1 VARIFISHASVDGE
15 TAQRMKTWL
24 DGIGFDKSFLDFD
37 DQAGIAPGDDW
48 ERRLYSEL
56 ERSQAVILILTKHWF
71 ASKWCFAEF
80 AQARALGKAIFAIIE
95 SPAGEQFVSNDI
107 QHLDLTSNR
116 EGGLERLARRL
127 REVALDAQ
135 GGFDWQKG
143 RAPYPGLMAFEAAD
157 AAIFFGRDDEVRRAI
172 ERLNARRVQGGAKI
186 FAILGGSGS
195 GKSSLLK
202 AGVLPRIA
210 RDKENFLVL
219 PAFRPGS
226 DPLRELFNAFKA
238 IDTGLSRQRFDE
250 AVAPSAALDLID
262 AVRHAARA
270 PQATVLV
277 PIDQAE
283 ELFTRTTAETRAA
296 FFKQLSALLAS
307 DHPALAVMTLRAD
320 HLSDLQTAEGLEA
333 RFEDFLLNPMPIER
347 LGLIV
352 QGPARVAG
360 LRAEDALVTAI
371 ARDAKTL
378 DVLPLVAFTLRQLHD
393 RYASGGVLMAVHY
406 EALRDGP
413 LSPLEVVVRDA
424 AKATLD
430 AANPSAEEL
439 AALREAFVPALV
451 KVNDEGGFV
460 RDVAELDVLPSLAQ
474 RLLRRLADARLL
486 VIAPDDDG
494 TTRIEVAHEAIFR
507 VWPLLAGWLEEER
520 EFLIGR
526 SRIEKAREDYG
537 RLGGSEQVK
546 GLLSGILLE
555 RAKAWLAAHPA
566 RFSADE
572 AAYINA
578 SADEAQRLEAE
589 RAAERERLRQ
599 AELARA
605 KAETERATERAETA
619 RRWQRRAIA
628 AAVVFAV
635 LGVIAA
641 ALGGVAATF
650 WRSAE
655 QARKEAQ
662 ASLWLVRSR
671 SDLNDGQVASAIEHA
686 ARAFKEL
693 PTEASRSALAA
704 AMFELSP
711 HLRATFDVAANGT
724 ESIAWVS
731 RDAILFAPG
740 KVGGPLRALDLSGAG
755 RGRAGSEWP
764 MPRLTRAQDGNRA
777 TVRAMRGLGAERIL
791 AVLDTGTVALTGQ
804 GAATAQVWMPASPA
818 RSLQAGAHS
827 VAIGARG
834 TLIATASIDGEVTI
848 SECAIPANRQAAP
861 DCRERPLANVHGKAV
876 AINPDETRIAVAD
889 GNGLVSIYDRAGL
902 RLGEPIKVGGA
913 LLALGWATAA
923 DWLAAGNAN
932 GDIVIVDAGDPA
944 RPVIAKASLAGAP
957 ITTLAWNP
965 RGLDLAF
972 ACEGGPVCLWP
983 GAVDANGAATFTPIR
998 RFEGHTNGVTH
1009 LAWAPGGDRVVSAST
1024 DGTMRVWSM
1033 AQDTDAGSVLYA
1045 EAAAQLSKVAA
1056 SPDGRWLAAGA
1067 KDGSVR
1073 IWDAAAGSLSRTIRS
1088 SNETEVAAL
1097 AWAQSGLLAA
1107 AHDGRGIT
1115 LIPPNAAQPPQE
1127 IDIDTDQDPRIV
1139 FAQHDKSI
1147 AMPLHS
1153 DKRVVLIEVAA
1164 FGTRAQHYLEPIG
1177 PDQVPWGLAADP
1189 SGQVLFVSYTD
1200 ADGEIRIWDAA
1211 TRQPA
1216 GTMAYTLAEKRDPV
1230 AAGSL
1235 AVSRDGRWLATSGGD
1250 SYVRVYD
1257 IPRKRSWRAL
1267 AMDVTFDGPR
1277 AVVFSPDGSKL
1288 AALGSDNRVYVWS
1301 LREDGA
1307 ERYAV
1312 FGALPRRSAVA
1323 DAKDRERAATWLA
1336 WIGNDGI
1343 AVATAESA
1351 INVIGLDPAKWQRR
1365 IEALA
1370 PVSVAPQN

>member
-1 VARIFISHASVDGE
+1 MARIFISHASVDGE
-15 TAQRMKTWL
+15 PAQRMKAWL

-37 DQAGIAPGDDW
+37 DQAGISPGDDW

-80 AQARALGKAIFAIIE
+80 AQARALGKAIFAIVE

-143 RAPYPGLMAFEAAD
+143 RAPYPGLMSFEAAD

-172 ERLNARRVQGGAKI
+172 ERFNARRVQGGAKI
-186 FAILGGSGS
+186 FAVVGGSGS

-219 PAFRPGS
+219 PAFRPGV

-238 IDTGLSRQRFDE
+238 IDSGLSRQRFDE
-250 AVAPSAALDLID
+250 AVTPPAALDLID
-262 AVRHAARA
+262 AVRQAARA
-270 PQATVLV
+270 AQATVII

-283 ELFTRTTAETRAA
+283 ELFTRATAETRAA
-296 FFKQLSALLAS
+296 FFKQLSALLAA
-307 DHPALAVMTLRAD
+307 DHPALAVLTLRAD
-320 HLSDLQTAEGLEA
+320 HLPDLQTAEGLTA
-333 RFEDFLLNPMPIER
+333 RFEHFLLNPMPIER

-393 RYASGGVLMAVHY
+393 RYASGGVLMAIHY

-430 AANPSAEEL
+430 VANPSAEEL

-460 RDVAELDVLPSLAQ
+460 RDEAELDALPPPAQ
-474 RLLRRLADARLL
+474 RLLRCLADARLL

-494 TTRIEVAHEAIFR
+494 TTHIEVAHEAIFR

-526 SRIEKAREDYG
+526 SRIEKAREDYA
-537 RLGGSEQVK
+537 RLGGGEQVK

-572 AAYINA
+572 AAYIKA

-628 AAVVFAV
+628 AAAVFAV
-635 LGVIAA
+635 LGAIAA
-641 ALGGVAATF
+641 ALGGVATKF
-650 WRSAE
+650 WQTAE

-671 SDLNDGQVASAIEHA
+671 SDLHDGQVASAIEHA

-693 PTEASRSALAA
+693 PSEASRSALASA
-704 AMFELSP
+704 VFEVSP
-711 HLRATFDVAANGT
+711 HLRATFDIAGNGA
-724 ESIAWVS
+724 EAIAWGS
-731 RDAILFAPG
+731 RDAVVFAPA
-740 KVGGPLRALDLSGAG
+740 KVGGALRTLDLSQA
-755 RGRAGSEWP
+755 GRAGADWP

-777 TVRAMRGLGAERIL
+777 TVRAMRGLGSDRVV
-791 AVLDTGTVALTGQ
+791 AVLDNGAVVLTERG
-804 GAATAQVWMPASPA
+804 ATAGQAWTPASPA
-818 RSLQAGAHS
+818 KSLQAGAHA

-834 TLIATASIDGEVTI
+834 TLIATASIDGDVTI
-848 SECAIPANRQAAP
+848 LECAIPAARQTAP
-861 DCRERPLANVHGKAV
+861 QCRERPLADARGRAV
-876 AINPDETRIAVAD
+876 AISPDETRIAVAD
-889 GNGLVSIYDRAGL
+889 ANGLVSIHDRAGL
-902 RLGEPIKVGGA
+902 RLGESIKVGGT
-913 LLALGWATAA
+913 LLALGWAAAA

-944 RPVIAKASLAGAP
+944 RPVIAKPSLAGAP
-957 ITTLAWNP
+957 ITTLAWSSQ
-965 RGLDLAF
+965 GLDLAF
-972 ACEGGPVCLWP
+972 ACEGGPVCLWS
-983 GAVDANGAATFTPIR
+983 GAVDAKGAASFTPVR

-1009 LAWAPGGDRVVSAST
+1009 LAWSPDGDQVVSAAA
-1024 DGTMRVWSM
+1024 DGTLRVWSV
-1033 AQDTDAGSVLYA
+1033 AQDADAGFVLYA
-1045 EAAAQLSKVAA
+1045 ETSAQLTKVAT
-1056 SPDGRWLAAGA
+1056 SLDGRWLAAGA
-1067 KDGSVR
+1067 KDGSIR

-1088 SNETEVAAL
+1088 SNESEVAAL

-1107 AHDGRGIT
+1107 AHDSRGIT
-1115 LIPPNAAQPPQE
+1115 LIPPNAAQPAQE
-1127 IDIDTDQDPRIV
+1127 IDIDTDQDTRIV
-1139 FAQHDKSI
+1139 FAQHDRSI

-1153 DKRVVLIEVAA
+1153 DKRLVLIEVAA

-1177 PDQVPWGLAADP
+1177 SDQAPWGLAVDP
-1189 SGQVLFVSYTD
+1189 SGQTLFVSYTD
-1200 ADGEIRIWDAA
+1200 SDGEIRIWDLA
-1211 TRQPA
+1211 TRKPM
-1216 GTMAYTLAEKRDPV
+1216 GSMDYTLAEKRDPV

-1257 IPRKRSWRAL
+1257 IARKRTWRAL
-1267 AMDVTFDGPR
+1267 PMDMTTDGPR

-1288 AALGSDNRVYVWS
+1288 AALGSENRVYVWS

-1336 WIGNDGI
+1336 WIGNDAI
-1343 AVATAESA
+1343 ALATTESA

-1370 PVSVAPQN
+1370 PVSIASQN

>member
-1 VARIFISHASVDGE
+1 
-15 TAQRMKTWL
+15 MKTWL

-80 AQARALGKAIFAIIE
+80 AQARALGKAIFAIVE

-143 RAPYPGLMAFEAAD
+143 RAPYPGLMSFEAAD
-157 AAIFFGRDDEVRRAI
+157 AAIFFGRDDEIRRAI

-186 FAILGGSGS
+186 FAVVGGSGS

-219 PAFRPGS
+219 PAFRPGV
-226 DPLRELFNAFKA
+226 DPLRELFNAFKT
-238 IDTGLSRQRFDE
+238 IDAGLSRQRFDE
-250 AVAPSAALDLID
+250 AVTEPAALDLID
-262 AVRHAARA
+262 ALRHAARA
-270 PQATVLV
+270 PQATVII

-283 ELFTRTTAETRAA
+283 ELFTRATAETRAA
-296 FFKQLSALLAS
+296 FFKQLSALLAA
-307 DHPALAVMTLRAD
+307 DHPALAVLTLRAD
-320 HLSDLQTAEGLEA
+320 HLPDLQTAEGLTA
-333 RFEDFLLNPMPIER
+333 RFEHFLLNPMPIER

-430 AANPSAEEL
+430 AANPTAEEL

-451 KVNDEGGFV
+451 KVNDEGSFV
-460 RDVAELDVLPSLAQ
+460 RDEAALDALPPLAQ

-526 SRIEKAREDYG
+526 SRIEKAREDHG

-578 SADEAQRLEAE
+578 SSDEAQRLEAE

-641 ALGGVAATF
+641 ALGGVATTF

-655 QARKEAQ
+655 AGPQGGAGFAL
-662 ASLWLVRSR
+662 AGPLAV
-671 SDLNDGQVASAIEHA
+671 DLNDGQVASAIEHA

-711 HLRATFDVAANGT
+711 HLRATFDVAANGA

-731 RDAILFAPG
+731 GDAILFAPG
-740 KVGGPLRALDLSGAG
+740 KVGGALRALDLSGAG

-791 AVLDTGTVALTGQ
+791 AVLDTGALVLTER
-804 GAATAQVWMPASPA
+804 GAATAQVWTPTSPA

-861 DCRERPLANVHGKAV
+861 DCRERPLANVRGKAV
-876 AINPDETRIAVAD
+876 AIKPGRDPHRSRGWQRPGLDLRPRRASPRRAVQGGRHIAGARMGDGGRLARRRQCQRRHRHRRCRRSGAAGDRQGIARRRSDHDLGLELARTGPGVRLRGRARLPVAGRGRRQRGGDLCADPALRGAHQWRDASRLGPGRRSGRLRLDRRHLAGLEHGPGHRCRLYPLCGGGRAAQQGRGFAGRPLAGGRRQGRQCPDLGRGGGLAVAD
-889 GNGLVSIYDRAGL
+889 DQVFERDGSRLT
-902 RLGEPIKVGGA
+902 RLGAIR
-913 LLALGWATAA
+913 LA
-923 DWLAAGNAN
+923 
-932 GDIVIVDAGDPA
+932 
-944 RPVIAKASLAGAP
+944 
-957 ITTLAWNP
+957 
-965 RGLDLAF
+965 
-972 ACEGGPVCLWP
+972 
-983 GAVDANGAATFTPIR
+983 R
-998 RFEGHTNGVTH
+998 R
-1009 LAWAPGGDRVVSAST
+1009 
-1024 DGTMRVWSM
+1024 
-1033 AQDTDAGSVLYA
+1033 
-1045 EAAAQLSKVAA
+1045 
-1056 SPDGRWLAAGA
+1056 
-1067 KDGSVR
+1067 
-1073 IWDAAAGSLSRTIRS
+1073 
-1088 SNETEVAAL
+1088 
-1097 AWAQSGLLAA
+1097 
-1107 AHDGRGIT
+1107 
-1115 LIPPNAAQPPQE
+1115 
-1127 IDIDTDQDPRIV
+1127 
-1139 FAQHDKSI
+1139 
-1147 AMPLHS
+1147 
-1153 DKRVVLIEVAA
+1153 
-1164 FGTRAQHYLEPIG
+1164 RA
-1177 PDQVPWGLAADP
+1177 
-1189 SGQVLFVSYTD
+1189 
-1200 ADGEIRIWDAA
+1200 
-1211 TRQPA
+1211 
-1216 GTMAYTLAEKRDPV
+1216 
-1230 AAGSL
+1230 
-1235 AVSRDGRWLATSGGD
+1235 
-1250 SYVRVYD
+1250 
-1257 IPRKRSWRAL
+1257 
-1267 AMDVTFDGPR
+1267 
-1277 AVVFSPDGSKL
+1277 
-1288 AALGSDNRVYVWS
+1288 
-1301 LREDGA
+1301 
-1307 ERYAV
+1307 
-1312 FGALPRRSAVA
+1312 
-1323 DAKDRERAATWLA
+1323 
-1336 WIGNDGI
+1336 
-1343 AVATAESA
+1343 
-1351 INVIGLDPAKWQRR
+1351 
-1365 IEALA
+1365 
-1370 PVSVAPQN
+1370 

>member
-1 VARIFISHASVDGE
+1 
-15 TAQRMKTWL
+15 MKAWL

-56 ERSQAVILILTKHWF
+56 ERSQAVILILTKNWF

-80 AQARALGKAIFAIIE
+80 AQARALGKAIFAIVE

-143 RAPYPGLMAFEAAD
+143 RAPYPGLMSFEAAD

-172 ERLNARRVQGGAKI
+172 ERLNARRVQGGPKI
-186 FAILGGSGS
+186 FAIVGGSGS

-202 AGVLPRIA
+202 AGVLPRIG

-219 PAFRPGS
+219 PAFRPGV
-226 DPLRELFNAFKA
+226 DPLRELFNAVKA
-238 IDTGLSRQRFDE
+238 IDSGLSRQRFDE
-250 AVAPSAALDLID
+250 AVTEPGALDLID

-270 PQATVLV
+270 PQATVII

-283 ELFTRTTAETRAA
+283 ELFTRATAETRAA
-296 FFKQLSALLAS
+296 FFKQLSALLAA
-307 DHPALAVMTLRAD
+307 DHPALAVLTLRAD
-320 HLSDLQTAEGLEA
+320 HLPNLQAAEGLTA
-333 RFEDFLLNPMPIER
+333 RFEHFLLNPMPIER

-378 DVLPLVAFTLRQLHD
+378 DVLPLVAFTLRQLYD

-413 LSPLEVVVRDA
+413 LSALEVVVRGA

-430 AANPSAEEL
+430 AANPTAEEL

-451 KVNDEGGFV
+451 KVNDEGSFV
-460 RDVAELDVLPSLAQ
+460 RDVAELDALPPLAQ

-494 TTRIEVAHEAIFR
+494 RTRIEVAHEAIFR

-526 SRIEKAREDYG
+526 SRIEKAREDYAQ
-537 RLGGSEQVK
+537 LGGGEQVK

-555 RAKAWLAAHPA
+555 RAKTWLAAHPA

-572 AAYINA
+572 AAYIKA

-619 RRWQRRAIA
+619 RRWQRRAVA
-628 AAVVFAV
+628 AAAVFAV
-635 LGVIAA
+635 LGIVAA
-641 ALGGVAATF
+641 SLGGVATKF
-650 WRSAE
+650 WRTAE

-671 SDLNDGQVASAIEHA
+671 SDLHDGQVASAIEHA

-711 HLRATFDVAANGT
+711 HLRATFDLAGNGA
-724 ESIAWVS
+724 EAIAWDS
-731 RDAILFAPG
+731 RDAVVFAPA
-740 KVGGPLRALDLSGAG
+740 KVGGALRTLDLDKAG
-755 RGRAGSEWP
+755 GGRAGSEWP
-764 MPRLTRAQDGNRA
+764 MPRLTRAQDDNRA
-777 TVRAMRGLGAERIL
+777 TVRAMRALGAGRIL
-791 AVLDTGTVALTGQ
+791 AVLDNGALVLTGP
-804 GAATAQVWMPASPA
+804 GATEPQVWMPAAPA
-818 RSLQAGAHS
+818 RSLQAGPHS

-834 TLIATASIDGEVTI
+834 TLIVTASIEGDVTALECEV
-848 SECAIPANRQAAP
+848 AAGRQSAP
-861 DCRERPLANVHGKAV
+861 DCRERPLANVRGKAV
-876 AINPDETRIAVAD
+876 AVSADETRIAVAD
-889 GNGLVSIYDRAGL
+889 ANGLVSIHDRAGL
-902 RLGEPIKVGGA
+902 RLGEPIKVSGSVS
-913 LLALGWATAA
+913 ALGWATAA
-923 DWLAAGNAN
+923 DWLAAGSAS
-932 GDIVIVDAGDPA
+932 GDIVIFDAGDPA
-944 RPVIAKASLAGAP
+944 RPMIAKAPLAGAP
-957 ITTLAWNP
+957 ITSLAWSSQ
-965 RGLDLAF
+965 GLDLAF
-972 ACEGGPVCLWP
+972 ACEGGPVCLWS
-983 GAVDANGAATFTPIR
+983 GAVDARGAASFAPVR
-998 RFEGHTNGVTH
+998 RFEGHTNGVTQ
-1009 LAWAPGGDRVVSAST
+1009 LAWSPGGDQVVSAAA
-1024 DGTMRVWSM
+1024 DGTLRVWSV
-1033 AQDTDAGSVLYA
+1033 AQDAAAGFVHYA
-1045 EAAAQLSKVAA
+1045 ETSAQLTKVAT

-1067 KDGSVR
+1067 KDGSIR
-1073 IWDAAAGSLSRTIRS
+1073 IWDRAADSLRTIKS
-1088 SNETEVAAL
+1088 SNESEVAAL

-1115 LIPPNAAQPPQE
+1115 LIPPNVQQPVQE
-1127 IDIDTDQDPRIV
+1127 IDIDTDQDARIV
-1139 FAQHDKSI
+1139 FAQHDRSI
-1147 AMPLHS
+1147 AMPQRG

-1164 FGTRAQHYLEPIG
+1164 FSTRAQHHLEPIG
-1177 PDQVPWGLAADP
+1177 PDQVPWGLAVDP
-1189 SGQVLFVSYTD
+1189 SGQTLFVSYTD
-1200 ADGEIRIWDAA
+1200 SNGEIRIWDLA
-1211 TRQPA
+1211 TRKPV
-1216 GTMAYTLAEKRDPV
+1216 GSMEYTLAEKRDPV

-1257 IPRKRSWRAL
+1257 IAAKRSWRAL
-1267 AMDVTFDGPR
+1267 PMDVTFDGPR
-1277 AVVFSPDGSKL
+1277 AVAFSPDGSKL
-1288 AALGSDNRVYVWS
+1288 AALGSDSRVYVWS
-1301 LREDGA
+1301 LRADGA

-1323 DAKDRERAATWLA
+1323 DARDRERIATWLA
-1336 WIGNDGI
+1336 WIGNDSI
-1343 AVATAESA
+1343 AVAATESA

-1370 PVSVAPQN
+1370 PVSIASQN